1 MLEALVFGGVA
12 LGMLLCYVLGPS
24 VCGDGEDITGTWAS
38 DSSPLLSLAS
48 QPALVPRLARSAVP
62 HISGLSPSLSPPP
75 PPLSLMPPFSR
86 STPPFTSHKKP
97 NSSFYQYTAH
107 PLAPTTHSQL
117 PTPPSRQRRRAG
129 CVDEPSSGRQAK

>member
-1 MLEALVFGGVA
+1 MIMLEALVFGGVA

-62 HISGLSPSLSPPP
+62 HVSGLSPSLSLLLLLL
-75 PPLSLMPPFSR
+75 LSLSCPPS
-86 STPPFTSHKKP
+86 
-97 NSSFYQYTAH
+97 
-107 PLAPTTHSQL
+107 LGQL
-117 PTPPSRQRRRAG
+117 PPSRRTKSQIP
-129 CVDEPSSGRQAK
+129 PSINIPHTR

>member
-1 MLEALVFGGVA
+1 MGACCCVMCLVP
-12 LGMLLCYVLGPS
+12 LCVVMARISRGLGPRTPPLF
-24 VCGDGEDITGTWAS
+24 CR
-38 DSSPLLSLAS
+38 SPLSQRLFPVSLALPCLMSLAS
-48 QPALVPRLARSAVP
+48 L
-62 HISGLSPSLSPPP
+62 
-75 PPLSLMPPFSR
+75 PLSR

>member
-1 MLEALVFGGVA
+1 MIMLEALVFGGVA

-62 HISGLSPSLSPPP
+62 HVSGLSPSLSPPP
-75 PPLSLMPPFSR
+75 PLSLSCPPS
-86 STPPFTSHKKP
+86 
-97 NSSFYQYTAH
+97 
-107 PLAPTTHSQL
+107 LGQL
-117 PTPPSRQRRRAG
+117 PPSRRTKSHIPPIYPTHTR
-129 CVDEPSSGRQAK
+129 